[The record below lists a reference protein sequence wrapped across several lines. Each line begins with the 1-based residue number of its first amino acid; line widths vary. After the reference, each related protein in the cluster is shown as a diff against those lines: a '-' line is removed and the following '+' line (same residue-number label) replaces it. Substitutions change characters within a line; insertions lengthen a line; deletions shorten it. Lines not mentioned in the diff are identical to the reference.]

1 MKPTRKTTH
10 TICRLLLPL
19 VAALFCVINICAQDR
34 KEILVITSY
43 NPDTQKMYSTLSDFT
58 GKLRSLDGDK
68 YNVSIES
75 MNCQYLSEAYLWKD
89 RMAGILDGYVKN
101 PPALIIL
108 LGQEAWAS
116 YLSQTSSVARHT
128 PCMAGLVSTNTVVL
142 PDNHANFKYWMPDSK
157 EYSELTDF
165 NIAGGVFYRYDI
177 EENLKLLRRFYPQK
191 KELLLLTDNTFGGL
205 AMQAHV
211 AEQMKQHKDIRLKL
225 LDGRQNTLFEISKK
239 LKAANKDNVL
249 WIGTW
254 RIDSNENY
262 AMASTVDVLS
272 QANKA
277 LPAFSLSS
285 VGMGNWAI
293 GGYVPEY
300 SPQGEKLALL
310 VHSFFRGERKHLFVT
325 LPCKLSIDEKQLE
338 AFGKEYVKLP
348 SDAVVINTNTDFLS
362 AHIGMVLWIV
372 GIILVLALGLAYAVY
387 DIVRIRRYKDTLL
400 KNTRELVEA
409 KEQAE
414 AANKIKTSFIAN
426 MSHEIRTPL
435 NAIVGFTD
443 LIVQDDYDK
452 ADKKQFG
459 TIIKE
464 NSDILLNLINEILDI
479 SRIESGRINISYEDC
494 DVVSLCR
501 NALVSVKQTTKLP
514 DVEFRDVM
522 PEERLVIKTDPIRL
536 RQVVTNLLSNAV
548 KFTKQGSITLS
559 LNIDRKENQL
569 LFSVADTGTG
579 IPADKA
585 EYVFERF
592 AKLNRYVQGTGLGL
606 PLCRIIVGC
615 LGGKIWVDTDYVEG
629 ACLKFTHPLNMAEN
643 NGNDN
648 GSK

>member
-10 TICRLLLPL
+10 TIGRMLLPL
-19 VAALFCVINICAQDR
+19 VVALLCSINVCANGK

-58 GKLRSLDGDK
+58 GKLRQLDG
-68 YNVSIES
+68 NTFGVSIES

-89 RMAGILDGYVKN
+89 RMAGILDGYMKN
-101 PPALIIL
+101 PPAMVIL
-108 LGQEAWAS
+108 LGQEAWAA
-116 YLSQTSSVARHT
+116 YLSQTSYVARHT
-128 PCMAGLVSTNTVVL
+128 PCMAAMVSTNTVVL
-142 PDNHANFKYWMPDSK
+142 PDSQTNFKYWMPDSK
-157 EYSELTDF
+157 EYSELTGF

-177 EENLKLLRRFYPQK
+177 EENLKLLHRFYPQK

-239 LKAANKDNVL
+239 LKAAKTGDVL

-300 SPQGEKLALL
+300 SPQGERLALL
-310 VHSFFRGERKHLFVT
+310 AHSYLKGARKHLFIT
-325 LPCKLSIDEKQLE
+325 LPCKFSIDERQLQ
-338 AFGKEYVKLP
+338 AFGKESVKLP
-348 SDAVVINTNTDFLS
+348 ADAVMINTNVDFLTT
-362 AHIGMVLWIV
+362 HLGIVLWVV
-372 GIILVLALGLAYAVY
+372 GIILVLALGLTYAVY

-435 NAIVGFTD
+435 NAIVGFAD

-452 ADKKQFG
+452 ADKRQFG

-479 SRIESGRINISYEDC
+479 SRIESGRINISYENC
-494 DVVSLCR
+494 DVVSLCH
-501 NALVSVKQTTKLP
+501 NALVSVKQTAKLP
-514 DVEFRDVM
+514 DVEFRETM
-522 PEERLVIKTDPIRL
+522 PEEAFMINTDPIRL
-536 RQVVTNLLSNAV
+536 RQVLTNLLSNAV

-559 LNIDRKENQL
+559 LNIDREKKQL

-606 PLCRIIVGC
+606 PLCRIIVEC
-615 LGGKIWVDTDYVEG
+615 LGGKIWVDKDYVKG

-643 NGNDN
+643 NCNDN